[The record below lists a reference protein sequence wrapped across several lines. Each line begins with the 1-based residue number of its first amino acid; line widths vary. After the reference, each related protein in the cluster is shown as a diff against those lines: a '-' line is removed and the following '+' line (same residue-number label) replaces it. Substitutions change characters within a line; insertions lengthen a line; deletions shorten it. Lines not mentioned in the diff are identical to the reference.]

1 MRFLSTILVA
11 ELSRGKRGCFFEE
24 STELLLFFYKQ
35 TLLMAR
41 YNVENVLDRVW
52 NDSGSEGSISN
63 SDHTPEN
70 SNSHSES
77 EGWSGDSAET

>member
-1 MRFLSTILVA
+1 MRFLSAILVA

-24 STELLLFFYKQ
+24 STELLLFIYKQ

-41 YNVENVLDRVW
+41 YNVENVW

-70 SNSHSES
+70 SNSDSES
-77 EGWSGDSAET
+77 EEWSGDSAET